1 MKNHISIGISKGDD
15 MPNLLKNTLL
25 YFFVCGFPRIV
36 AMAWPLFIQWLGGLV
51 ADKSQPQ
58 NEGMTEPKPPP
69 SGPRGKRQRKN
80 KRKKK
85 KMRRGYGKD

>member
-1 MKNHISIGISKGDD
+1 

-25 YFFVCGFPRIV
+25 YFFVCGFPRLF

-51 ADKSQPQ
+51 ADKSPPQ

-69 SGPRGKRQRKN
+69 RQKGRTRKRD

-85 KMRRGYGKD
+85 TRANQRRGK